1 MEHYVNNYDVEKF
14 RQKLIEEEKCS
25 ATIDKYTNDVRS
37 FLEVQGEGIAITKE
51 RIIRYKQN
59 LIAQGYAIATINGV
73 IASLNSF
80 FKKMGWYDCVVKSLK
95 MQRAAFR
102 SQERELSKKE
112 YYRLLQAAKHQG
124 NLRLYYL
131 MQTICSTGI
140 RVSEL
145 RFITVESVSS
155 GRAGV
160 SLKGKSRMILLPAAL
175 CQELKKYVKER
186 GITSGSIFVTKN
198 GRPLDRSNIFKEM
211 KQLCEE
217 AEVDRR
223 KVFPHNLRHLFACI
237 YYKVEKD
244 IAHLADILGHS
255 SVETT
260 RVYLKTS
267 SAEQERQIERLGLVV
282 R

>member
-25 ATIDKYTNDVRS
+25 ATINKYTNDVRF
-37 FLEVQGEGIAITKE
+37 FLEEQGEGIAITKE